1 MRWEDARRSDN
12 IEDRRGEDY
21 ADAGGG
27 GGPMMGGAGH
37 LGLGTMVILGVIAYA
52 LGIDPRIL
60 IGGAEMLTQG
70 SVLASNE
77 YLHPQLLKLL
87 KAIKS

>member
-12 IEDRRGEDY
+12 IEDRRGDEY

-60 IGGAEMLTQG
+60 IGGAEMLNNFRG
-70 SVLASNE
+70 STKYRSAVYNFFRT
-77 YLHPQLLKLL
+77 K
-87 KAIKS
+87 